1 MSSTSTCK
9 FSQQKFALYVVETS
23 SFLTHKK
30 RRKRV
35 ASIKNY
41 KKIKRKLMASEVRVQ
56 WYFGAKD
63 TIPLLC
69 FQQRY
74 LSRWCSDVHGFIQ
87 VKFLTRYLNELQ
99 LSRNKEMAN
108 NIFDDRFIEHGNYAK
123 RISSLRSRRFRKL
136 TRRKRNSAGQEGVR
150 KIRRR
155 GRGEASEGNACNQCQ
170 TFYRAPPNMPGSH
183 GASIDIWE
191 TMIIN
196 FLLKSV
202 QHGLDGV
209 R

>member
-74 LSRWCSDVHGFIQ
+74 LSRWCADVHGFIQ
-87 VKFLTRYLNELQ
+87 SLNL
-99 LSRNKEMAN
+99 NKITIIYQRPKICNSLLIQITSLPNFPQKTAGHLNKIITEMAKPHTAAILMYLHCYVKGGLN
-108 NIFDDRFIEHGNYAK
+108 H
-123 RISSLRSRRFRKL
+123 KL
-136 TRRKRNSAGQEGVR
+136 GG
-150 KIRRR
+150 
-155 GRGEASEGNACNQCQ
+155 
-170 TFYRAPPNMPGSH
+170 F
-183 GASIDIWE
+183 
-191 TMIIN
+191 
-196 FLLKSV
+196 
-202 QHGLDGV
+202 
-209 R
+209 